1 MEGFSMPIVLDQFN
15 ALYVGGRKGK
25 QYTIYYRPND
35 VLKPWSVQC
44 RGAGHYYT
52 TLTELLAYMAG
63 RGWIE
68 ESSIKHYQNEI
79 GAALGR
85 KWDEK

>member
-1 MEGFSMPIVLDQFN
+1 MPIVQDQFN

-25 QYTIYYRPND
+25 RYTVFYCPHD
-35 VLKPWSVQC
+35 VKYPWSVQC

-63 RGWIE
+63 RGWID
-68 ESSIKHYQNEI
+68 ESSIKHYRDEI
-79 GAALGR
+79 AQALDR
-85 KWDEK
+85 KWDE

>member
-1 MEGFSMPIVLDQFN
+1 MEGFSMPVVVDQFN
-15 ALYVGGRKGK
+15 ALFVGGRKGK
-25 QYTIYYRPND
+25 QYTIYFRPHD
-35 VLKPWSVQC
+35 VEYPWSVQC

-63 RGWIE
+63 RGWID
-68 ESSIKHYQNEI
+68 ESSIRHYQNEI
-79 GAALGR
+79 AAALAR

>member
-1 MEGFSMPIVLDQFN
+1 MPIIQNQFN

-25 QYTIYYRPND
+25 RYTIFYCPRD
-35 VLKPWSVQC
+35 VEYPWSVQC

-68 ESSIKHYQNEI
+68 ESSIKHYREDIAN
-79 GAALGR
+79 ALAS
-85 KWDEK
+85 KWDE